1 MKILLL
7 LLFFCGLT
15 VIGFYLYINY
25 YRLGGDYTKDL
36 AGLMPEDTILYISV
50 HNLDE
55 LLKILRDSAYLK
67 TWQENGVIEL
77 LIKDN
82 KRLQKWQKKKQK
94 YGKFLP
100 YDSELDF
107 INRWMSQQLVLAIL
121 PSETANKFGF
131 VVASKTKI
139 GFEEKLASFVLEN
152 YPELRL
158 KKEHYGGRVIVQYQ
172 AEKEKRG
179 FCYIL
184 FGRTVVMS
192 LRSPDTQYLK
202 KIIDTYNTGLERSLL
217 NSEPFQKFL
226 PPQARTT
233 SVVGYFKPYQA
244 AGLLTAF
251 KKRVDE
257 IEVVRQAELR
267 DLVRDIDYGTLKL
280 LATRNQL
287 QLHLELAGQLPLF
300 GDTSV
305 SNSLERLTGIMP
317 VARSDSLCWLVAR
330 LKTSWLKDILNLFV
344 LNQEVKKSTDK
355 KSGITE
361 IVETLGKD
369 FDSADIG
376 LFVTFR
382 NGSVN
387 ISNLFAGLLIEP
399 RPESGNLKQLQRKI
413 EKLLKDW
420 QILNLFFP
428 LSVLTEG
435 NLLTVFIPPAE
446 SSTIIRSIKQHTS
459 SASAEIT
466 SLLNTLNLPL
476 IQPLPQNLDLYGEV
490 NLKQLSEV
498 LQNLTS
504 IITLLKQDK
513 TELQSLLLW
522 GKILEGFQT
531 ARIISLSEQQ
541 GKSQVFFILDCSPEK
556 K

>member
-1 MKILLL
+1 MIQTKKIMKILLI

-15 VIGFYLYINY
+15 IIGFYLYIN

-36 AGLMPEDTILYISV
+36 AGLMPEDTILYLSV

-55 LLKILRDSAYLK
+55 LLKILGDSAYLK
-67 TWQENGVIEL
+67 TWQENGLIEL

-107 INRWMSQQLVLAIL
+107 INRWMSQQLVLAIIL
-121 PSETANKFGF
+121 SETANKFGI

-158 KKEHYGGRVIVQYQ
+158 KKEHYEGRVIVQYQ

-184 FGRTVVMS
+184 LGRTVVLS

-202 KIIDTYNTGLERSLL
+202 KIIDTYNTGLAHSLL
-217 NSEPFQKFL
+217 NSEPFQKSL
-226 PPQARTT
+226 SPQSRTT
-233 SVVGYFKPYQA
+233 RVVGYFNPYQA
-244 AGLLTAF
+244 VGLLTAF

-267 DLVRDIDYGTLKL
+267 ELVKNIDYGTLELQVTK
-280 LATRNQL
+280 NQL
-287 QLHLELAGQLPLF
+287 QLHVELAGQLPLF

-305 SNSLERLTGIMP
+305 YNSLERLTGIMP
-317 VARSDSLCWLVAR
+317 VARSGSLCWLVAR
-330 LKTSWLKDILNLFV
+330 LKTSWFKDMLNLFV
-344 LNQEVKKSTDK
+344 LNQDVKKSTDK

-361 IVETLGKD
+361 IVETLGKE
-369 FDSADIG
+369 FDSAG
-376 LFVTFR
+376 MGVFVTFR
-382 NGSVN
+382 SGSVN
-387 ISNLFAGLLIEP
+387 ISNLFAGLLIET

-435 NLLTVFIPPAE
+435 NLLTIFPPPAE
-446 SSTIIRSIKQHTS
+446 SSTILQSIKQHTS

-476 IQPLPQNLDLYGEV
+476 IQPLPQNLNLYGEV

-504 IITLLKQDK
+504 IR
-513 TELQSLLLW
+513 QSYNPSFSGERYLRDF
-522 GKILEGFQT
+522 KP
-531 ARIISLSEQQ
+531 
-541 GKSQVFFILDCSPEK
+541 PE
-556 K
+556 